1 MKKFALKNQVSI
13 TSLAILIAV
22 AGYLNYS
29 ENNLKDITIKSKT
42 EKSEPANEKVLKN
55 TEVESENESAKETI
69 LPEDESST
77 DLEPGTAILT
87 NTGTFSA
94 NARLQREQVR
104 AKNKETLMNMLNSG
118 NLSEEQKA
126 DISGEMV
133 HITETAQLE
142 SEIETLIEA
151 KGFTDVVVSIGKE
164 NVDVVLN
171 LTEVSDSQR
180 AKIEDI
186 VKRKTGFDAS
196 AIVITPITVE
206 N

>member
-1 MKKFALKNQVSI
+1 MKKFALKNQVII

-186 VKRKTGFDAS
+186 VKRKTGFDVS

>member
-1 MKKFALKNQVSI
+1 MKKFALKNQVII

-104 AKNKETLMNMLNSG
+104 AKNKETLMNM
-118 NLSEEQKA
+118 
-126 DISGEMV
+126 
-133 HITETAQLE
+133 
-142 SEIETLIEA
+142 
-151 KGFTDVVVSIGKE
+151 
-164 NVDVVLN
+164 
-171 LTEVSDSQR
+171 
-180 AKIEDI
+180 
-186 VKRKTGFDAS
+186 
-196 AIVITPITVE
+196 
-206 N
+206 

>member
-1 MKKFALKNQVSI
+1 M
-13 TSLAILIAV
+13 
-22 AGYLNYS
+22 
-29 ENNLKDITIKSKT
+29 
-42 EKSEPANEKVLKN
+42 
-55 TEVESENESAKETI
+55 
-69 LPEDESST
+69 PEDESST

-196 AIVITPITVE
+196 AIVITTITVE